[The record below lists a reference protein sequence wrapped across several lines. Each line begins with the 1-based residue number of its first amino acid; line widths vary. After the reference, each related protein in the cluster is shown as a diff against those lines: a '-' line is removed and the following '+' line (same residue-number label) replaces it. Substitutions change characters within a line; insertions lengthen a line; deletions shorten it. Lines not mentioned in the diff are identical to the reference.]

1 MKQDFILGKL
11 AEIMAWPAGTDRE
24 EFGWLRLMSRMK
36 YDGYQDFLA
45 GARFVESLADWLQ
58 QFAPEERAAAYN
70 FVRKS
75 LIYISTAEM
84 NHLVEL
90 FYPETVVRRL
100 QAAVAELGNISK
112 WQVWAS
118 DESRKLFDR
127 IRRQTLFVELSDGAR
142 IDVFRRANAGLISNE
157 QAVTSPR
164 LNQEKWD
171 DLLKNL
177 RKDLQDPSARFAFV
191 FLLDD
196 FVGSGTTLLRRK
208 VDGKWGGKLVRFWE
222 DVEARLAT
230 HFQPDW
236 SLCVHHYIATARAEQ
251 AVQERNLE
259 IQNEKGV
266 GKWFSNVQFSFGTVL
281 PENLSLT
288 PASHAPFLELAKKYY
303 DSSIE
308 TEHTRVAG
316 TSAMLGFGEC
326 ALPLVLEHNT
336 PNNSVA
342 LLWAD
347 TAGKDGRHAMR
358 PLFRRRQRHT

>member
-11 AEIMAWPAGTDRE
+11 AEIMAWPAGVDRE

-58 QFAPEERAAAYN
+58 QFTLEERAAAYE

-75 LIYISTAEM
+75 LVYISTAEM

-90 FYPETVVRRL
+90 FYPETVVWRL
-100 QAAVAELGNISK
+100 QAVVAALGNIPQ
-112 WQVWAS
+112 WQVWATA
-118 DESRKLFDR
+118 ESRELFER
-127 IRRQTLFVELSDGAR
+127 IRRQTLFIELSDGAR

-164 LNQEKWD
+164 LNKEKWD
-171 DLLKNL
+171 DLLDNL
-177 RKDLQDPSARFAFV
+177 RNDLNDPEARFAFV
-191 FLLDD
+191 FLMDD
-196 FVGSGTTLLRRK
+196 FVGSGTTLLRK
-208 VDGKWGGKLVRFWE
+208 KGEGKWGGKLVRFWE
-222 DVEARLAT
+222 DVADHLGT

-236 SLCVHHYIATARAEQ
+236 SLCVHHYLATARAVQ
-251 AVQERNLE
+251 AVQERQRE
-259 IQNEKGV
+259 IQQEKGN
-266 GKWFSNVQFSFGTVL
+266 GNWFANVQFSFGAIL
-281 PENLSLT
+281 PDDFPLT
-288 PASHAPFLELAKKYY
+288 PATHGAFLELATKYY

-342 LLWAD
+342 ILWAD
-347 TAGKDGRHAMR
+347 TVGKDGGHAMR
-358 PLFRRRQRHT
+358 PLFRRRQRHS

>member
-36 YDGYQDFLA
+36 YDGYHDFLA

-58 QFAPEERAAAYN
+58 QFTPEERAAAYD

-75 LIYISTAEM
+75 LVYVSTAEM

-90 FYPETVVRRL
+90 FYPETVVWRL
-100 QAAVAELGNISK
+100 QAAVAAFGNIPK

-118 DESRKLFDR
+118 EESRKLFDR

-164 LNQEKWD
+164 LNKEKWD
-171 DLLKNL
+171 DLLKDL
-177 RKDLQDPSARFAFV
+177 RKDLQNPEARFAFV
-191 FLLDD
+191 FLMDD
-196 FVGSGTTLLRRK
+196 FVGSGTTLLRK
-208 VDGKWGGKLVRFWE
+208 KDDGKWGGKLVRFWE
-222 DVEARLAT
+222 DVEDHLAT
-230 HFQPDW
+230 HFHADW
-236 SLCVHHYIATARAEQ
+236 SLCVHHYIATARAVQ
-251 AVQERNLE
+251 AVQDRNQE
-259 IQNEKGV
+259 IQTEKGA

-281 PENLSLT
+281 PGDLPLT
-288 PASHAPFLELAKKYY
+288 PATHARFVELTKKYY
-303 DSSIE
+303 DPSIE

-316 TSAMLGFGEC
+316 TDAMLGFGEC

-342 LLWAD
+342 ILWAD
-347 TAGKDGRHAMR
+347 TVGKDGRHAMR

>member
-36 YDGYQDFLA
+36 YDGYHDFLA

-58 QFAPEERAAAYN
+58 QFAPEERAAAYE

-75 LIYISTAEM
+75 LVYVSTAEM

-90 FYPETVVRRL
+90 FYPETVVWRL
-100 QAAVAELGNISK
+100 QAAVAALGNIPK

-118 DESRKLFDR
+118 EESRKIFAR

-142 IDVFRRANAGLISNE
+142 IDVFRRANAGLVSNE

-164 LNQEKWD
+164 LNKEKWD
-171 DLLKNL
+171 DLLKDL
-177 RKDLQDPSARFAFV
+177 RNELNDPDARFAFV
-191 FLLDD
+191 FLMDD
-196 FVGSGTTLLRRK
+196 FVGSGTTLLRK
-208 VDGKWGGKLVRFWE
+208 KDGKWAGKLVRFWE
-222 DVEARLAT
+222 DVEDHLGT
-230 HFQPDW
+230 HFQEDW
-236 SLCVHHYIATARAEQ
+236 SLCVHHYIATAQAVQ
-251 AVQERNLE
+251 AVQERHQE
-259 IQNEKGV
+259 IQQEKGN
-266 GKWFSNVQFSFGTVL
+266 GKWFGNVQFSFGAVL
-281 PENLSLT
+281 PSDLPLT
-288 PASHAPFLELAKKYY
+288 PSTHGLFLELAKKYY
-303 DSSIE
+303 DPSIE

-316 TSAMLGFGEC
+316 TGAMLGFGEC

-347 TAGKDGRHAMR
+347 TVGKDGVPAMR